1 MTTLFTPRP
10 HRRIEMDWNRRRFL
24 GAAAGLAAA
33 LAAAGCS
40 RSDADAGGEGDAGWS
55 FTDDRDNLIEL
66 DSPPRTFVTYTG
78 IAGALWDYGL
88 VPVGVFGA
96 LTRSPGSTD
105 TSISGNLDFAK
116 TDMVGQLWGQVELEK
131 IAALEP
137 DVVIVPQLRGSALL
151 DEANL
156 DAVKGLSTVLFVE
169 TAAGTIDRTV
179 QETV

>member
-40 RSDADAGGEGDAGWS
+40 RSDADAGDEGDAGWS

-105 TSISGNLDFAK
+105 TSISGKLDHAGLVPSVSSCK
-116 TDMVGQLWGQVELEK
+116 LDGRSSRK
-131 IAALEP
+131 IM
-137 DVVIVPQLRGSALL
+137 SA
-151 DEANL
+151 
-156 DAVKGLSTVLFVE
+156 G
-169 TAAGTIDRTV
+169 
-179 QETV
+179 